1 MVRCLQ
7 RLCDPGNPAV
17 SQRHTWRTCHFR
29 ANPGQVNWVVGMWVR
44 TVNTALLRILTT
56 FLVMG
61 KSSRAFN
68 SAKNIAAIRTQIVKD
83 MGLDHLPDIRHV
95 SMVGEWAMSRAG
107 LYCKLCQRHNG
118 PKALS
123 TLTPLIQI
131 RDFNKL

>member
-17 SQRHTWRTCHFR
+17 SQRHTWRTCHFS
-29 ANPGQVNWVVGMWVR
+29 ANLGEVNWVVGMWVR
-44 TVNTALLRILTT
+44 TVNTTLLRILTT

-95 SMVGEWAMSRAG
+95 SMVSFFYGDIKKII
-107 LYCKLCQRHNG
+107 L
-118 PKALS
+118 
-123 TLTPLIQI
+123 LIAV
-131 RDFNKL
+131 LL

>member
-1 MVRCLQ
+1 METFLVRCLR

-17 SQRHTWRTCHFR
+17 SQRHTWRTCHFS

-56 FLVMG
+56 FIVMG

-95 SMVGEWAMSRAG
+95 SMVSF
-107 LYCKLCQRHNG
+107 LYE
-118 PKALS
+118 KAKKHL
-123 TLTPLIQI
+123 TLAFKEGGGKGNEQDGSIS
-131 RDFNKL
+131 

>member
-1 MVRCLQ
+1 MNFGYLNSAVELQ
-7 RLCDPGNPAV
+7 VCQFDLI
-17 SQRHTWRTCHFR
+17 TCHFS

-56 FLVMG
+56 FIVMG

-95 SMVGEWAMSRAG
+95 SMVSF
-107 LYCKLCQRHNG
+107 LYE
-118 PKALS
+118 KAKKHL
-123 TLTPLIQI
+123 TLAFKEGGGKGNEQDGSIS
-131 RDFNKL
+131 

>member
-1 MVRCLQ
+1 MVRCLR

-17 SQRHTWRTCHFR
+17 SQRHTWRTCHFS

-56 FLVMG
+56 FIVMG

-95 SMVGEWAMSRAG
+95 SMVSF
-107 LYCKLCQRHNG
+107 L
-118 PKALS
+118 
-123 TLTPLIQI
+123 
-131 RDFNKL
+131 

>member
-44 TVNTALLRILTT
+44 TVNTAFLRILTT

-95 SMVGEWAMSRAG
+95 SMVSFFMGV
-107 LYCKLCQRHNG
+107 
-118 PKALS
+118 
-123 TLTPLIQI
+123 
-131 RDFNKL
+131 